1 MDHLKKFFQKKRIF
15 ITGHTGFKGSWLTSI
30 LLNFG
35 SKVTGF
41 SIKDEKKHYYE
52 KFVDYKK
59 VNNIYG
65 NILNIKFLQKKI
77 NDHKPEIIFHLAAQS
92 LVLEG
97 YKKPYKTF
105 LENCNGVLNILEIT
119 RKSNFVKSIVIATSD
134 KCYKVNGKKIFK
146 ETDELGGLDP
156 YSSSKAAA
164 EIIFNSYLN
173 LDMKNITGI
182 ATVRAGNVI
191 GGGDFSKNRI
201 IPDCFKSI
209 NSKKITLRN
218 PKAIRPW
225 QHVMDV
231 CRGYLMLSKKLYSS
245 PKAYSG
251 PWNFGPKKNDLK
263 VLDLVLKFREISKK
277 KFKIKKLK
285 NKNFKETKILK
296 LSSQKSEKK
305 LKWKNLINSESMIRY
320 TVDWY
325 NHFSK
330 NNLAIDVTNK
340 QIEKFFK

>member
-1 MDHLKKFFQKKRIF
+1 MDHLRKFFLKKRIF

-30 LLNFG
+30 LLHFG

-41 SIKDEKKHYYE
+41 SMIDEKKRFYE

-65 NILNIKFLQKKI
+65 DILNINLLQKKI
-77 NDHKPEIIFHLAAQS
+77 NEQKPEIIFHLAAQS

-97 YKKPYKTF
+97 YKNPYKTF
-105 LENCNGVLNILEIT
+105 LDNCNGVLNILEIT
-119 RKSNFVKSIVIATSD
+119 RKVNFVKSLVIATSD
-134 KCYKVNGKKIFK
+134 KCYKINRKKILK
-146 ETDELGGLDP
+146 ENDELGGLDP

-173 LDMKNITGI
+173 LGKQNKTGL

-209 NSKKITLRN
+209 NSKQIILRN

-231 CRGYLMLSKKLYSS
+231 CRGYLILSKKLYLS
-245 PKAYSG
+245 PKKFSG
-251 PWNFGPKKNDLK
+251 PWNFGPKKNNLK
-263 VLDLVLKFREISKK
+263 VLNLVLKFREISSK
-277 KFKIKKLK
+277 KFKIKILK
-285 NKNFKETKILK
+285 NKNYKETEILK
-296 LSSQKSEKK
+296 LSSRKSEKK
-305 LKWKNLINSESMIRY
+305 LKWKNLINQEAMIRY
-320 TVDWY
+320 TVEWY
-325 NHFSK
+325 NYFLEK
-330 NNLAIDVTNK
+330 NLGTIITKK
-340 QIEKFFK
+340 QIKNFFK